1 MEIPGQHFSQIPPH
15 SAAMIGCRPTPPSPL
30 PPAMHAAECDDAP
43 SEPMPHLTL
52 SRKIFLAL
60 AALLI
65 VLLISFAGLSI
76 IALQRGLG
84 SYVAE
89 IEIRRMDWLS
99 QVLLKYY
106 VANGD
111 WKGLHDNDEVWRRL
125 QMGRLSAAL
134 DNNAGGADERRLPPW
149 YEYRAMRGNPP
160 PEGNNGNNSGNTG
173 SNGSNGNN
181 AVDGRPPPPPPDS
194 GPPSQQLELLPRRM
208 GSMPP
213 PWIFRDPR
221 DMQDSIFQR
230 LAVLDAHGARVVG
243 ADADLANAARI
254 PIRRDRSVIG
264 YLALTPL
271 RGLESEAD
279 RAFVARQSG
288 VIVLTGLCGLGFALV
303 LSWLLA
309 RRWFRPI
316 DELTQAAQE
325 VARGR
330 LSTRVVV
337 QGSDE
342 LALLGRTFNDM
353 AQRLDTMEASR
364 RAWLADAAHELRT
377 PLAAMRA
384 EIEALQDGV
393 RTFDERTALRL
404 HRQVLRLGQLVDD
417 LRSSMREPQSDLV
430 ATTVFPL
437 SLLKEAL
444 DHTRDRFD
452 AHNIT
457 VDRRA
462 VDRIRASAQPVIEG
476 DAHRLHQ
483 VFMNLLENAL
493 AYTDEGG
500 ELRIDVIVEGA
511 WTGNRLTLVFDD
523 SAPGVPES
531 ELPRLFD
538 RLFRGESSRSREH
551 GGSGLGLSICR
562 ATVEAH
568 GGTID
573 ASASPLGGLR
583 LTITLPLAAAS

>member
-1 MEIPGQHFSQIPPH
+1 
-15 SAAMIGCRPTPPSPL
+15 
-30 PPAMHAAECDDAP
+30 
-43 SEPMPHLTL
+43 MPQLTL

-76 IALQRGLG
+76 LALQRGLG

-89 IEIRRMDWLS
+89 IEIRRMDWLV
-99 QVLLKYY
+99 QLVLKNY
-106 VANGD
+106 AAHGD
-111 WKGLHDNDEVWRRL
+111 WKNLRDNEDAWQRL
-125 QMGRLSAAL
+125 QMGRFANVLDSAAA
-134 DNNAGGADERRLPPW
+134 NGEERRLPPW
-149 YEYRAMRGNPP
+149 YEYRAMRGAPPDGPPDGSPP
-160 PEGNNGNNSGNTG
+160 PPP
-173 SNGSNGNN
+173 
-181 AVDGRPPPPPPDS
+181 RPPPPPPS
-194 GPPSQQLELLPRRM
+194 PASPTASPAASTSSISSPSSTPPASPSAQLDLLPRRVP
-208 GSMPP
+208 GFPGMPP
-213 PWIFRDPR
+213 PWVFPDPR
-221 DMQDSIFQR
+221 GMHDAIYQR
-230 LAVLDAHGARVVG
+230 LAVLDASGARVVG
-243 ADADLANAARI
+243 ADMDLANAARM
-254 PIRRDRSVIG
+254 PIRHNKSVVG
-264 YLALTPL
+264 YLALAPL
-271 RGLESEAD
+271 QGLESEAD
-279 RAFVARQSG
+279 RAFIARQSG

-309 RRWFRPI
+309 RRWFKPI
-316 DELTQAAQE
+316 DELTQAAQD

-330 LSTRVVV
+330 LSTRVAV
-337 QGSDE
+337 QGTDE
-342 LALLGRTFNDM
+342 LALLGKTFNDM
-353 AQRLDTMEASR
+353 AQRLDTVEATR

-404 HRQVLRLGQLVDD
+404 HRQVIRLGQLVDD
-417 LRSSMREPQSDLV
+417 LRSSMREPQSDLLT
-430 ATTVFPL
+430 ATVFPL

-444 DHTRDRFD
+444 DHTRDRF
-452 AHNIT
+452 AKRGVQ
-457 VDRRA
+457 VDREA
-462 VDRIRASAQPVIEG
+462 VDRIDSFSQPTVDG

-483 VFMNLLENAL
+483 VFMNLLENTL

-500 ELRIDVIVEGA
+500 VLRIDVTVEGA
-511 WTGNRLTLVFDD
+511 WTGNCLTLLFDD

-562 ATVEAH
+562 ATIEAH

-583 LTITLPLAAAS
+583 VTLTLPLATPQ

>member
-1 MEIPGQHFSQIPPH
+1 
-15 SAAMIGCRPTPPSPL
+15 
-30 PPAMHAAECDDAP
+30 
-43 SEPMPHLTL
+43 MPHLTL

-111 WKGLHDNDEVWRRL
+111 WKGLHNNDDAWRRL
-125 QMGRLSAAL
+125 QMGRMAAAF
-134 DNNAGGADERRLPPW
+134 DNAGGNGGNGDERRLPPW

-160 PEGNNGNNSGNTG
+160 PDGGGNNGNNGG
-173 SNGSNGNN
+173 
-181 AVDGRPPPPPPDS
+181 DGGPPPPPPPES
-194 GPPSQQLELLPRRM
+194 GLSSQQLDLVPRRLPT
-208 GSMPP
+208 MPP
-213 PWIFRDPR
+213 PWFFRDPR
-221 DMQDSIFQR
+221 EMPDSIFQR
-230 LAVLDAHGARVVG
+230 LALLDAHGARVVG
-243 ADADLANAARI
+243 AEGDLANAARI
-254 PIRRDRSVIG
+254 PIRRERSVIG

-271 RGLESEAD
+271 QGLESEAD

-316 DELTQAAQE
+316 DELTQAAQD

-330 LSTRVVV
+330 LSTRVAV

-404 HRQVLRLGQLVDD
+404 HRQVIRLGQLVDD
-417 LRSSMREPQSDLV
+417 LRSSMREPQNDLLT
-430 ATTVFPL
+430 ATVFPL

-444 DHTRDRFD
+444 DHTRDRF
-452 AHNIT
+452 AARNIT

-462 VDRIRASAQPVIEG
+462 VDRIGASAQPTVEG

-493 AYTDEGG
+493 AYTDQGG

-523 SAPGVPES
+523 SEPGVPEA

-583 LTITLPLAAAS
+583 LTITLPLAATS

>member
-1 MEIPGQHFSQIPPH
+1 
-15 SAAMIGCRPTPPSPL
+15 
-30 PPAMHAAECDDAP
+30 
-43 SEPMPHLTL
+43 MPHLTL

-99 QVLLKYY
+99 QLLLKHY

-111 WKGLHDNDEVWRRL
+111 WKSLHDNDDAWRRL
-125 QMGRLSAAL
+125 QMGRLAAVL
-134 DNNAGGADERRLPPW
+134 DGAAGNGNADERRLPPW
-149 YEYRAMRGNPP
+149 YEHRAMRGDAPPDNGADGSPP
-160 PEGNNGNNSGNTG
+160 PL
-173 SNGSNGNN
+173 
-181 AVDGRPPPPPPDS
+181 PPP
-194 GPPSQQLELLPRRM
+194 QQLDLLPRR
-208 GSMPP
+208 GPAMPP
-213 PWIFRDPR
+213 PWPFPDLREMP
-221 DMQDSIFQR
+221 DSIFQR

-243 ADADLANAARI
+243 ANVDLENAART
-254 PIRRDRSVIG
+254 PIRRDRTVIG
-264 YLALTPL
+264 YLALTPM

-288 VIVLTGLCGLGFALV
+288 VIVLTGLCGLGFALM

-316 DELTQAAQE
+316 DELTLAAQDL
-325 VARGR
+325 ARGR
-330 LSTRVVV
+330 LSTRVAVH
-337 QGSDE
+337 GSDE

-353 AQRLDTMEASR
+353 AQRLDTVEASR

-404 HRQVLRLGQLVDD
+404 HRQVIRLGQLVDD
-417 LRSSMREPQSDLV
+417 LRSSMREPQSDLLT
-430 ATTVFPL
+430 TTVFPL

-444 DHTRDRFD
+444 DHTHDRF
-452 AHNIT
+452 ARRAIA

-462 VDRIRASAQPVIEG
+462 IDLIGASAQPTIDG

-483 VFMNLLENAL
+483 VFMNLLENTL
-493 AYTDEGG
+493 AYTNDGG
-500 ELRIDVIVEGA
+500 TLRIGVTVEGA
-511 WTGNRLTLVFDD
+511 WTGNCLTLLFDD
-523 SAPGVPES
+523 SAPGVPEA

-562 ATVEAH
+562 ATIEAH

-583 LTITLPLAAAS
+583 VTITLPLAASS

>member
-1 MEIPGQHFSQIPPH
+1 MHVAECGH
-15 SAAMIGCRPTPPSPL
+15 ARL
-30 PPAMHAAECDDAP
+30 PP
-43 SEPMPHLTL
+43 MPQLTL

-89 IEIRRMDWLS
+89 IEIRRMDWLA
-99 QVLLKYY
+99 QLVLKNY
-106 VANGD
+106 VATGD
-111 WKGLHDNDEVWRRL
+111 WKNLRDNEDAWQRL
-125 QMGRLSAAL
+125 QMGRFANVLDSAAA
-134 DNNAGGADERRLPPW
+134 NGDERRLPPW
-149 YEYRAMRGNPP
+149 YEYRAMRAAPPGNAADGTP
-160 PEGNNGNNSGNTG
+160 GGLTG
-173 SNGSNGNN
+173 TTGTTSTTGTTG
-181 AVDGRPPPPPPDS
+181 AVDVNAPPPPPPS
-194 GPPSQQLELLPRRM
+194 PQLDLLPRRLP
-208 GSMPP
+208 GMPP
-213 PWIFRDPR
+213 PWVFPDPR
-221 DMQDSIFQR
+221 GMHDSIFQR
-230 LAVLDAHGARVVG
+230 LAVLDAGGARVVG
-243 ADADLANAARI
+243 ADLDLANAARM
-254 PIRRDRSVIG
+254 PIRHNKSVVG
-264 YLALTPL
+264 YLALAPL
-271 RGLESEAD
+271 QGLESEAD
-279 RAFVARQSG
+279 RAFIARQSG

-309 RRWFRPI
+309 RRWFKPI
-316 DELTQAAQE
+316 DELTQAAQD

-330 LSTRVVV
+330 LSTRVAV

-342 LALLGRTFNDM
+342 LALLGKTFNDM
-353 AQRLDTMEASR
+353 AQRLDTVEASR

-404 HRQVLRLGQLVDD
+404 HRQVIRLGQLVDD
-417 LRSSMREPQSDLV
+417 LRSSMREPRSDVLT
-430 ATTVFPL
+430 ATVYPL

-444 DHTRDRFD
+444 DHTRDRF
-452 AHNIT
+452 AKRGVQ
-457 VDRRA
+457 VDRAA
-462 VDRIRASAQPVIEG
+462 VDRIDSFSQPTIDG

-483 VFMNLLENAL
+483 VFMNLLENTL

-500 ELRIDVIVEGA
+500 ALRIDVTVEGA
-511 WTGNRLTLVFDD
+511 WTGNCLTLLFDD

-538 RLFRGESSRSREH
+538 RLFRGETSRSREH

-583 LTITLPLAAAS
+583 VTLTLPLSASP

>member
-1 MEIPGQHFSQIPPH
+1 
-15 SAAMIGCRPTPPSPL
+15 
-30 PPAMHAAECDDAP
+30 
-43 SEPMPHLTL
+43 MPRLTL

-65 VLLISFAGLSI
+65 VLLLSFAGLSL

-99 QVLLKYY
+99 QLLLKHYA
-106 VANGD
+106 ANGD
-111 WKGLHDNDEVWRRL
+111 WKKLRDNEDAWHRL
-125 QMGRLSAAL
+125 QMGRLAAVL
-134 DNNAGGADERRLPPW
+134 DGASSPDERKLPPW
-149 YEYRAMRGNPP
+149 YENRGPGGNGGPEGSPENGTRQPP
-160 PEGNNGNNSGNTG
+160 PL
-173 SNGSNGNN
+173 
-181 AVDGRPPPPPPDS
+181 
-194 GPPSQQLELLPRRM
+194 PSPQLDLLPKRYAPL
-208 GSMPP
+208 PP
-213 PWIFRDPR
+213 PWLFPDPR
-221 DMQDSIFQR
+221 EAADSIYQR
-230 LAVLDAHGARVVG
+230 LAVVDAQGAHVVG
-243 ADADLANAARI
+243 AKVDQENAARL
-254 PIRRDRSVIG
+254 PLRHGRSVVG
-264 YLALTPL
+264 YLVLAPVQ
-271 RGLESEAD
+271 GLESEAD
-279 RAFVARQSG
+279 RAFLARQSG
-288 VIVLTGLCGLGFALV
+288 VIGLTGLSGLVFALM

-309 RRWFRPI
+309 RRWFKPI
-316 DELTQAAQE
+316 DELTQAAQD

-330 LSTRVVV
+330 LSTRVAV

-342 LALLGRTFNDM
+342 LALLGKTFNDM
-353 AQRLDTMEASR
+353 AQRLDTVEASR

-404 HRQVLRLGQLVDD
+404 HRQVIRLGQLVDD
-417 LRSSMREPQSDLV
+417 LRSSMREPQGGLL
-430 ATTVFPL
+430 TTAVFPL

-452 AHNIT
+452 ARNIT

-462 VDRIRASAQPVIEG
+462 VDRIGASAQPVIEG

-583 LTITLPLAAAS
+583 LTITLPLAATS

>member
-1 MEIPGQHFSQIPPH
+1 
-15 SAAMIGCRPTPPSPL
+15 
-30 PPAMHAAECDDAP
+30 
-43 SEPMPHLTL
+43 MPQLTL

-99 QVLLKYY
+99 QLVLKNY

-111 WKGLHDNDEVWRRL
+111 WKNLRDNEDAWQRL
-125 QMGRLSAAL
+125 QMGRFAGLL
-134 DNNAGGADERRLPPW
+134 ENATANGDERRLPPW
-149 YEYRAMRGNPP
+149 YEYRAMRAAPP
-160 PEGNNGNNSGNTG
+160 NDASGNG
-173 SNGSNGNN
+173 AGNGVGNGSGSAPNGT
-181 AVDGRPPPPPPDS
+181 PQ
-194 GPPSQQLELLPRRM
+194 PPSPQLDLLPRRLP
-208 GSMPP
+208 GLPGMPP
-213 PWIFRDPR
+213 PWAFPDPR
-221 DMQDSIFQR
+221 GMHDSIFQR
-230 LAVLDAHGARVVG
+230 LAVLDAHGAHVVG
-243 ADADLANAARI
+243 ADIDLANAARM
-254 PIRRDRSVIG
+254 PIRHNKSVVG
-264 YLALTPL
+264 YLALAPL
-271 RGLESEAD
+271 QGLESEAD

-288 VIVLTGLCGLGFALV
+288 VIVLTGLCGLAFALV

-316 DELTQAAQE
+316 DELTQAAQD

-330 LSTRVVV
+330 LSTRVAV

-342 LALLGRTFNDM
+342 LALLGKTFNDM
-353 AQRLDTMEASR
+353 AQRLDTVEASR

-404 HRQVLRLGQLVDD
+404 HRQVIRLGQLVDD
-417 LRSSMREPQSDLV
+417 LRSSMREPRGGLLT
-430 ATTVFPL
+430 ATVYPL

-444 DHTRDRFD
+444 DHTQERF
-452 AHNIT
+452 ARRGVT

-462 VDRIRASAQPVIEG
+462 VDLVDTLSQPTVDG

-483 VFMNLLENAL
+483 VFMNLLENTL

-500 ELRIDVIVEGA
+500 ALRIDVIVEGA
-511 WTGNRLTLVFDD
+511 WTGNCLTLLFDD

-538 RLFRGESSRSREH
+538 RLFRGETSRSRAH

-562 ATVEAH
+562 ATIEAH
-568 GGTID
+568 GGSID

-583 LTITLPLAAAS
+583 VTVTLPLAASP

>member
-1 MEIPGQHFSQIPPH
+1 MGHCPF
-15 SAAMIGCRPTPPSPL
+15 
-30 PPAMHAAECDDAP
+30 
-43 SEPMPHLTL
+43 EPMPHLTL

-99 QVLLKYY
+99 QTLLKYY
-106 VANGD
+106 AAHGD
-111 WKGLHDNDEVWRRL
+111 WKSLQNNDEVWRRL
-125 QMGRLSAAL
+125 QMGRLAAAL
-134 DNNAGGADERRLPPW
+134 DNGTGGSSDERRLPPW
-149 YEYRAMRGNPP
+149 YEDRAMQGNPAP
-160 PEGNNGNNSGNTG
+160 DGKTHGFPAGDG
-173 SNGSNGNN
+173 S
-181 AVDGRPPPPPPDS
+181 PPPPPPPEP
-194 GPPSQQLELLPRRM
+194 GFGSQHLELVPRRFPT
-208 GSMPP
+208 MPP
-213 PWIFRDPR
+213 PWFFRDPR
-221 DMQDSIFQR
+221 EMPDSIFQR
-230 LAVLDAHGARVVG
+230 LAVLDARGARVVG
-243 ADADLANAARI
+243 AEGDFANAARV

-264 YLALTPL
+264 YLALMPL
-271 RGLESEAD
+271 QGLESEAD

-316 DELTQAAQE
+316 DELTQAAQD

-330 LSTRVVV
+330 LSTRVAV

-404 HRQVLRLGQLVDD
+404 HRQVIRLGQLVDD
-417 LRSSMREPQSDLV
+417 LRSSMREPQNDLLT
-430 ATTVFPL
+430 ATVFPI

-444 DHTRDRFD
+444 DHTRDRF
-452 AHNIT
+452 AARRIT

-462 VDRIRASAQPVIEG
+462 VDRIDASAQPVVEG

-500 ELRIDVIVEGA
+500 ELRIDVAVEGA

-523 SAPGVPES
+523 SAPGVPEA

-562 ATVEAH
+562 ATIEAH

-583 LTITLPLAAAS
+583 LTLTLPLAATS

>member
-1 MEIPGQHFSQIPPH
+1 
-15 SAAMIGCRPTPPSPL
+15 
-30 PPAMHAAECDDAP
+30 
-43 SEPMPHLTL
+43 MPHLTL

-99 QVLLKYY
+99 QTLLKYY
-106 VANGD
+106 AAHGD
-111 WKGLHDNDEVWRRL
+111 WKSLQNNDEVWRRL
-125 QMGRLSAAL
+125 QMGRLAAAL
-134 DNNAGGADERRLPPW
+134 DNGTGGSSDERRLPPW
-149 YEYRAMRGNPP
+149 YEDRAMQGNPAP
-160 PEGNNGNNSGNTG
+160 DGKTNGFPAGDG
-173 SNGSNGNN
+173 S
-181 AVDGRPPPPPPDS
+181 PPPPPPPEP
-194 GPPSQQLELLPRRM
+194 GFGSQHLELVPRRFPT
-208 GSMPP
+208 MPP
-213 PWIFRDPR
+213 PWFFRDPR
-221 DMQDSIFQR
+221 EMPDSIFQR
-230 LAVLDAHGARVVG
+230 LAVLDARGARVVG
-243 ADADLANAARI
+243 AEGDFANAARV

-264 YLALTPL
+264 YLALMPL
-271 RGLESEAD
+271 QGLESEAD

-316 DELTQAAQE
+316 DELTQAAQD

-330 LSTRVVV
+330 LSTRVAV

-404 HRQVLRLGQLVDD
+404 HRQVIRLGQLVDD
-417 LRSSMREPQSDLV
+417 LRSSMREPQNDLLT
-430 ATTVFPL
+430 ATVFPI

-444 DHTRDRFD
+444 DHTRDRF
-452 AHNIT
+452 AARRIN

-462 VDRIRASAQPVIEG
+462 VDRIDASAQPVVEG

-500 ELRIDVIVEGA
+500 ELRIDVAVEGA

-523 SAPGVPES
+523 SAPGVPEA

-562 ATVEAH
+562 ATIEAH

-583 LTITLPLAAAS
+583 LTLTLPLAATS

>member
-1 MEIPGQHFSQIPPH
+1 
-15 SAAMIGCRPTPPSPL
+15 
-30 PPAMHAAECDDAP
+30 
-43 SEPMPHLTL
+43 MPHLTL

-99 QVLLKYY
+99 QTLLKYY
-106 VANGD
+106 AAHGD
-111 WKGLHDNDEVWRRL
+111 WKSLQNNDEVWRRL
-125 QMGRLSAAL
+125 QMGRLAAAL
-134 DNNAGGADERRLPPW
+134 DNGTGGSSDERRLPPW
-149 YEYRAMRGNPP
+149 YEDRAMQGNPAP
-160 PEGNNGNNSGNTG
+160 DGKTDGFPAGDG
-173 SNGSNGNN
+173 S
-181 AVDGRPPPPPPDS
+181 PPPPPPPEP
-194 GPPSQQLELLPRRM
+194 GFGSQHLELVPRRFPT
-208 GSMPP
+208 MPP
-213 PWIFRDPR
+213 PWFFRDPR
-221 DMQDSIFQR
+221 EMPDSIFQR
-230 LAVLDAHGARVVG
+230 LAVLDARGARVVG
-243 ADADLANAARI
+243 AEGDFANAARV

-264 YLALTPL
+264 YLALMPL
-271 RGLESEAD
+271 QGLESEAD
-279 RAFVARQSG
+279 RAFVWRQSG

-316 DELTQAAQE
+316 DELTQAAQD

-330 LSTRVVV
+330 LSTRVAV

-404 HRQVLRLGQLVDD
+404 HRQVIRLGQLVDD
-417 LRSSMREPQSDLV
+417 LRSSMREPQNDLLT
-430 ATTVFPL
+430 ATVFPI

-444 DHTRDRFD
+444 DHTRDRF
-452 AHNIT
+452 AARRIT

-462 VDRIRASAQPVIEG
+462 VDRIDASAQPVVEG

-500 ELRIDVIVEGA
+500 ELRIDVAVEGA

-523 SAPGVPES
+523 SAPGVAEA

-562 ATVEAH
+562 ATIEAH

-583 LTITLPLAAAS
+583 LTLTLPLAATS

>member
-1 MEIPGQHFSQIPPH
+1 
-15 SAAMIGCRPTPPSPL
+15 
-30 PPAMHAAECDDAP
+30 MHAAECGNAP

-89 IEIRRMDWLS
+89 IEIRRMDWLT
-99 QVLLKYY
+99 QQLLKYY

-111 WKGLHDNDEVWRRL
+111 WKGLHDNDDAWRRL
-125 QMGRLSAAL
+125 QMGRMAAAL
-134 DNNAGGADERRLPPW
+134 DGPGSGNGDERRLPPW
-149 YEYRAMRGNPP
+149 YEYRAMRGTPP
-160 PEGNNGNNSGNTG
+160 PDGNGGDNGADG
-173 SNGSNGNN
+173 
-181 AVDGRPPPPPPDS
+181 GRPPPPPPSDS
-194 GPPSQQLELLPRRM
+194 ALSSPQLELTPRRLPT
-208 GSMPP
+208 MPP
-213 PWIFRDPR
+213 PWFFRDPR
-221 DMQDSIFQR
+221 DMPDSIFQR

-243 ADADLANAARI
+243 AEVDLANAART
-254 PIRRDRSVIG
+254 PIRRDRTVIG

-271 RGLESEAD
+271 QGLESEAD

-309 RRWFRPI
+309 RRWFKPI
-316 DELTQAAQE
+316 DELTQAAQD

-330 LSTRVVV
+330 LSTRVAV

-404 HRQVLRLGQLVDD
+404 HRQVIRLGQLVDD
-417 LRSSMREPQSDLV
+417 LRSSMREPQNDMLT
-430 ATTVFPL
+430 ATVFPL

-444 DHTRDRFD
+444 DHTLARF
-452 AHNIT
+452 AARGIT

-462 VDRIRASAQPVIEG
+462 IDRISASAQPAVEG

-483 VFMNLLENAL
+483 VFMNLLENTL
-493 AYTDEGG
+493 AYTDQGG
-500 ELRIDVIVEGA
+500 ELSIDVMVEGA

-523 SAPGVPES
+523 SAPGVPET

-538 RLFRGESSRSREH
+538 RLFRGESSRSREL

-562 ATVEAH
+562 ATIEAH

-583 LTITLPLAAAS
+583 LTITLPLAATS

>member
-1 MEIPGQHFSQIPPH
+1 
-15 SAAMIGCRPTPPSPL
+15 
-30 PPAMHAAECDDAP
+30 MHAAECGNACP
-43 SEPMPHLTL
+43 EPMPHLTL

-89 IEIRRMDWLS
+89 IEIRRMDWLA
-99 QVLLKYY
+99 QQLQKYHA
-106 VANGD
+106 ANGD
-111 WKGLHDNDEVWRRL
+111 WKGLHDNDDAWHRL
-125 QMGRLSAAL
+125 QMGRMAAAL
-134 DNNAGGADERRLPPW
+134 DNASGSGDERRLPPW
-149 YEYRAMRGNPP
+149 YEYRTMRGNPP
-160 PEGNNGNNSGNTG
+160 PEGGAGAG
-173 SNGSNGNN
+173 AGDGG
-181 AVDGRPPPPPPDS
+181 AEGGRPPPPPPPDS
-194 GPPSQQLELLPRRM
+194 ALSSPQLELTPRRLPT
-208 GSMPP
+208 MPP
-213 PWIFRDPR
+213 PWFFRDPR
-221 DMQDSIFQR
+221 DMPDSIFQR
-230 LAVLDAHGARVVG
+230 LALLDAHGARVVG
-243 ADADLANAARI
+243 AEVDLANAART
-254 PIRRDRSVIG
+254 PIRRDRTVIG
-264 YLALTPL
+264 YLALTPVQ
-271 RGLESEAD
+271 GLESEAD

-309 RRWFRPI
+309 RRWFKPI
-316 DELTQAAQE
+316 DELTQAAQD

-330 LSTRVVV
+330 LSTRVAV

-404 HRQVLRLGQLVDD
+404 HRQVIRLGQLVDD
-417 LRSSMREPQSDLV
+417 LRSSMREPQSDLL

-452 AHNIT
+452 ARNIT

-462 VDRIRASAQPVIEG
+462 VDRIGASAQPVIEG

-583 LTITLPLAAAS
+583 LTITLPLAAMS

>member
-1 MEIPGQHFSQIPPH
+1 
-15 SAAMIGCRPTPPSPL
+15 
-30 PPAMHAAECDDAP
+30 MHVAECGHASP
-43 SEPMPHLTL
+43 VPMPQLTL

-99 QVLLKYY
+99 QLVLKNY
-106 VANGD
+106 VAHGD
-111 WKGLHDNDEVWRRL
+111 WKNLRDNDDAWQRL
-125 QMGRLSAAL
+125 QMGRFANVLDSAAA
-134 DNNAGGADERRLPPW
+134 NGDERRLPPW
-149 YEYRAMRGNPP
+149 YEYRAMRGAP
-160 PEGNNGNNSGNTG
+160 PEGAPPDGATDG
-173 SNGSNGNN
+173 S
-181 AVDGRPPPPPPDS
+181 PPPPPPS
-194 GPPSQQLELLPRRM
+194 PQLDLLPRRLP
-208 GSMPP
+208 GMPP
-213 PWIFRDPR
+213 PWVFPDPR
-221 DMQDSIFQR
+221 GMHDAIYQR
-230 LAVLDAHGARVVG
+230 LAVLDANGARVVG
-243 ADADLANAARI
+243 ADIDLPNAARM
-254 PIRRDRSVIG
+254 PIRHNKSVIG
-264 YLALTPL
+264 YLALAPL
-271 RGLESEAD
+271 QGLESEAD
-279 RAFVARQSG
+279 RAFIARQSG
-288 VIVLTGLCGLGFALV
+288 VVVLTGLCGLGFALV

-309 RRWFRPI
+309 RRWFKPI
-316 DELTQAAQE
+316 DELTQAAQD

-330 LSTRVVV
+330 LSTRVAV

-342 LALLGRTFNDM
+342 LALLGKTFNDM
-353 AQRLDTMEASR
+353 AQRLDTVEASR

-404 HRQVLRLGQLVDD
+404 HRQVIRLGQLVDD
-417 LRSSMREPQSDLV
+417 LRSSMREPRSDAL
-430 ATTVFPL
+430 ATTVYPL

-444 DHTRDRFD
+444 DHTRDRFTKR
-452 AHNIT
+452 AIA
-457 VDRRA
+457 VDRGA
-462 VDRIRASAQPVIEG
+462 VDRIDSFSQPTVDG

-483 VFMNLLENAL
+483 VFMNLLENSL

-500 ELRIDVIVEGA
+500 TLRIDVTVEGA
-511 WTGNRLTLVFDD
+511 WTGNCLTLLFDD
-523 SAPGVPES
+523 SSPGVPES

-538 RLFRGESSRSREH
+538 RLFRGETSRSREH

-562 ATVEAH
+562 ATIEAH

-583 LTITLPLAAAS
+583 VTVTLPLAASS

>member
-1 MEIPGQHFSQIPPH
+1 MPQN
-15 SAAMIGCRPTPPSPL
+15 AALPL
-30 PPAMHAAECDDAP
+30 RA
-43 SEPMPHLTL
+43 MPHLTL

-99 QVLLKYY
+99 QILLKYY

-111 WKGLHDNDEVWRRL
+111 WKGLHDNEDAWRRL
-125 QMGRLSAAL
+125 QMGRLAAAL
-134 DNNAGGADERRLPPW
+134 DNGTGGADERRLPPW
-149 YEYRAMRGNPP
+149 YEHRAMRGNPP
-160 PEGNNGNNSGNTG
+160 PEGNRGNAGDGNNE
-173 SNGSNGNN
+173 
-181 AVDGRPPPPPPDS
+181 DEGRPPPPPPPPES
-194 GPPSQQLELLPRRM
+194 GLQSQQLDLVPRRLPT
-208 GSMPP
+208 MPP
-213 PWIFRDPR
+213 PWFFRDPR
-221 DMQDSIFQR
+221 EMPDSIFQR
-230 LAVLDAHGARVVG
+230 LALLDAHGARVVG
-243 ADADLANAARI
+243 AEGDLASAARI

-264 YLALTPL
+264 YLALTPMQ
-271 RGLESEAD
+271 GLESEAD

-316 DELTQAAQE
+316 DELTQAAQD

-330 LSTRVVV
+330 LSTRVAV

-404 HRQVLRLGQLVDD
+404 HRQVIRLGQLVDD
-417 LRSSMREPQSDLV
+417 LRSSMREPQSDLL

-452 AHNIT
+452 ARNIT

-462 VDRIRASAQPVIEG
+462 VDRIGASAQPVIEG

-583 LTITLPLAAAS
+583 LTITLPLAATS

>member
-1 MEIPGQHFSQIPPH
+1 
-15 SAAMIGCRPTPPSPL
+15 
-30 PPAMHAAECDDAP
+30 MHAAECGHASP
-43 SEPMPHLTL
+43 QSMPHLTL

-89 IEIRRMDWLS
+89 IEIRRMDWLTDL
-99 QVLLKYY
+99 LLKHY

-111 WKGLHDNDEVWRRL
+111 WKSLRDNDDAWRRL
-125 QMGRLSAAL
+125 QMGRMAAL
-134 DNNAGGADERRLPPW
+134 LDSTSNGSNAGDERRLPPW
-149 YEYRAMRGNPP
+149 YDYRAMRGGNPSAP
-160 PEGNNGNNSGNTG
+160 PQHDNGADG
-173 SNGSNGNN
+173 S
-181 AVDGRPPPPPPDS
+181 PPPPPPS
-194 GPPSQQLELLPRRM
+194 ETTLSSPQLDLMPRRLPT
-208 GSMPP
+208 MPP
-213 PWIFRDPR
+213 PWFFRDPR
-221 DMQDSIFQR
+221 ESPDSIFQR

-243 ADADLANAARI
+243 ADVDLANAART
-254 PIRRDRSVIG
+254 PIRRDRTVIG

-271 RGLESEAD
+271 QGLESEAD

-309 RRWFRPI
+309 RRWFKPI
-316 DELTQAAQE
+316 DELTQAAQDL
-325 VARGR
+325 ARGR
-330 LSTRVVV
+330 LSTRVAV

-353 AQRLDTMEASR
+353 AQRLDTVEASR

-404 HRQVLRLGQLVDD
+404 HRQVIRLGQLVDD
-417 LRSSMREPQSDLV
+417 LRSSMREPQSDLLT
-430 ATTVFPL
+430 ATVFPL

-444 DHTRDRFD
+444 DHTRDRF
-452 AHNIT
+452 AARGIT

-462 VDRIRASAQPVIEG
+462 IDLIGAAAQPTIDG

-483 VFMNLLENAL
+483 VFMNLLENTL
-493 AYTDEGG
+493 AYTDQGG
-500 ELRIDVIVEGA
+500 QLRIDVTVEGA
-511 WTGNRLTLVFDD
+511 WTGNCLTLLFDD

-538 RLFRGESSRSREH
+538 RLFRGEASRSREH

-562 ATVEAH
+562 ATIETH

-583 LTITLPLAAAS
+583 VTITLPLGTSS

>member
-1 MEIPGQHFSQIPPH
+1 
-15 SAAMIGCRPTPPSPL
+15 
-30 PPAMHAAECDDAP
+30 
-43 SEPMPHLTL
+43 MPQLTL

-99 QVLLKYY
+99 QLVLKNYT
-106 VANGD
+106 ATGD
-111 WKGLHDNDEVWRRL
+111 WKNLRDNEDAWQRL
-125 QMGRLSAAL
+125 QMGRFANVLDSAAA
-134 DNNAGGADERRLPPW
+134 NGDERRLPPW
-149 YEYRAMRGNPP
+149 YEYRAMRAAPPDGGAERSTDFNAPP
-160 PEGNNGNNSGNTG
+160 P
-173 SNGSNGNN
+173 
-181 AVDGRPPPPPPDS
+181 A
-194 GPPSQQLELLPRRM
+194 PPSAQLDLLPRRM
-208 GSMPP
+208 PGMPP
-213 PWIFRDPR
+213 PWVFPDARG
-221 DMQDSIFQR
+221 MHDSIFQR
-230 LAVLDAHGARVVG
+230 LAVLDATGARVVG
-243 ADADLANAARI
+243 ADIDLANAART
-254 PIRRDRSVIG
+254 PIRHNKSVVG
-264 YLALTPL
+264 YLALAPL
-271 RGLESEAD
+271 QGLESEAD
-279 RAFVARQSG
+279 RAFIARQSG
-288 VIVLTGLCGLGFALV
+288 VIVLTGLCGLGFALM

-309 RRWFRPI
+309 RRWFKPI
-316 DELTQAAQE
+316 DELTQAAQD

-330 LSTRVVV
+330 LSTRVAV

-342 LALLGRTFNDM
+342 LALLGKTFNDM
-353 AQRLDTMEASR
+353 AQRLDTVEASR

-404 HRQVLRLGQLVDD
+404 HRQVIRLGQLVDD
-417 LRSSMREPQSDLV
+417 LRSSMREPRSDVLT
-430 ATTVFPL
+430 ATVYPL

-444 DHTRDRFD
+444 DHTRDRF
-452 AHNIT
+452 AKRGIE
-457 VDRRA
+457 VDRLA
-462 VDRIRASAQPVIEG
+462 VDRIDSFSQPTVDG

-483 VFMNLLENAL
+483 VFMNLLENTL

-500 ELRIDVIVEGA
+500 ALRIDVTVEGA
-511 WTGNRLTLVFDD
+511 WTGNCLTLLFDD
-523 SAPGVPES
+523 SSPGVPES

-538 RLFRGESSRSREH
+538 RLFRGETSRSREL

-583 LTITLPLAAAS
+583 VTVTLPLAASA